1 MKILVTGAGGFLGRN
16 LIDRLSQDTGI
27 EVLAYHHSD
36 GEEHLRELCS
46 QADFIFHLAAVC
58 RPKDPADFH
67 TVNVVMLQRMLQHLE
82 HSKNHCPIVFSSS
95 IQAAMDGRFGVTEYG
110 RTKRDAERLLLD
122 YSDRTGART
131 LIYRLPN
138 LFGKWG
144 TPEYNNVM
152 HTFCHHIA
160 HGLPIR
166 IDNPATVMQ
175 IHYVEDLLDDWQQA
189 ITDTHCQGYIP
200 VTPIYEASLGSIA
213 DTLRSFKAGLTP
225 STPLEHKLHA
235 TLLAY

>member
-1 MKILVTGAGGFLGRN
+1 
-16 LIDRLSQDTGI
+16 
-27 EVLAYHHSD
+27 
-36 GEEHLRELCS
+36 
-46 QADFIFHLAAVC
+46 
-58 RPKDPADFH
+58 
-67 TVNVVMLQRMLQHLE
+67 
-82 HSKNHCPIVFSSS
+82 
-95 IQAAMDGRFGVTEYG
+95 MDGRFGVTEYG

-166 IDNPATVMQ
+166 IDNPATMMQ

-235 TLLAY
+235 TFLAY